1 MGLWQK
7 NIRMY
12 ATSAYKLWLINGFS
26 PNKILE
32 NRLILCY
39 GGTDLLTLLWR
50 HGKLR
55 KVKKDNKRLLTRKQQ
70 MNTGEMRWEYFRKA
84 CAVITFCFMPISF
97 KQHTANQ

>member
-12 ATSAYKLWLINGFS
+12 ATSAYKSWLINGFS

-32 NRLILCY
+32 NRLILY
-39 GGTDLLTLLWR
+39 YEGTDLLTLLWR

-55 KVKKDNKRLLTRKQQ
+55 KVKKAIKIADKKTTNEHKR
-70 MNTGEMRWEYFRKA
+70 NEMRIF
-84 CAVITFCFMPISF
+84 
-97 KQHTANQ
+97 